1 MGGVGSRLKTP
12 GAISYDLDF
21 CWAAPVLP
29 RPIFARARAT
39 AAVRE
44 SVKPGPSLRGIQG
57 ACSCNGAP
65 SLVPSCS
72 SRCSTSCRRPP
83 CSHMRDGRN
92 RADRFVCQAYDGLQ
106 EFIQR
111 AACRSCRFTGSAL
124 GCRRLAH
131 KKFHPIRSLSH
142 LRVVRR
148 GVGTF
153 DRIGDCVDRAI
164 SGPLRTYGCGVAY
177 GVTASIVTRAFEVFR
192 ADATSPTVGSVLRN
206 AVVAI
211 NLRPGDSSPL
221 VDKGGPIRLA
231 ATSWK
236 VMQPR

>member
-1 MGGVGSRLKTP
+1 LKTSGSATTWTA
-12 GAISYDLDF
+12 GAAL
-21 CWAAPVLP
+21 PVLP
-29 RPIFARARAT
+29 RLILAT
-39 AAVRE
+39 AAVPE
-44 SVKPGPSLRGIQG
+44 SSSLAQVIRGIHG

-65 SLVPSCS
+65 SLAPSCS
-72 SRCSTSCRRPP
+72 SRCSTFRRRSP
-83 CSHMRDGRN
+83 CSHTRDGRN

-111 AACRSCRFTGSAL
+111 AACRSCRFIGGAL

-131 KKFHPIRSLSH
+131 KKFHPICSPSH

-164 SGPLRTYGCGVAY
+164 SGPLCDYGSGVAY

-192 ADATSPTVGSVLRN
+192 ADATAPTVGSVLRN
-206 AVVAI
+206 DRT
-211 NLRPGDSSPL
+211 LSKRYDSIGTDWAQG
-221 VDKGGPIRLA
+221 VR
-231 ATSWK
+231 
-236 VMQPR
+236 MRE